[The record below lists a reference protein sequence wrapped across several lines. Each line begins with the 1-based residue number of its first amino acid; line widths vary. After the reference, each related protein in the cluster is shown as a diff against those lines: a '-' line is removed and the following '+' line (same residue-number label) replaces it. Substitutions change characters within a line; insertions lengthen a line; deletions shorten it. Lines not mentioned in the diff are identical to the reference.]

1 MRLPEAFL
9 TRMKTELGDEYE
21 SFVCQ
26 YSMPPI
32 RGLRVNT
39 LKTDLD
45 SFKRLCPWSI
55 TPSGIIDESF
65 VLNEDVAGIGVHP
78 YHIAGLFYMQEPS
91 AASPVASIDEYENK
105 RILDMCAAPGGKSGA
120 IAARMHG
127 TGLLVSNEIVKKRAV
142 TLVRT
147 LERLGTVNT
156 VVTNDSPDD
165 VAAAFPEY
173 FDAVF
178 VDAPCSGEGMF
189 RKDEGAILEWSQ
201 EHVRSCSVRQGLI
214 LQSAARCVRHG
225 GAIVYSTCTFSR
237 EENENVVERF
247 LRENTDFSLADT
259 HRYYP
264 HTCSGEGH
272 FTAKLVRNYGA
283 KAYEPEGAPP
293 QRRHKERPS
302 LFAPMARCDEFDE
315 FFAETLCN
323 DTKLCRLRLG
333 DSVRLLS
340 VLPDDALKGLHIVSL
355 GVDAGEV
362 IKGRFEPSHSL
373 FMAALDTK
381 FKRTIAFPHDDKRLA
396 SFLAGETIDVPEGMK
411 GFCAVAVEAGG
422 NAFPVGFGKAV
433 DGTLKNRLPKGL
445 RINRGDSL

>member
-9 TRMKTELGDEYE
+9 TRMKIELGDEYE

-147 LERLGTVNT
+147 LERLGAVNT

-189 RKDEGAILEWSQ
+189 RKEPQAVCDWSEAHVRASAERQRRILE
-201 EHVRSCSVRQGLI
+201 
-214 LQSAARCVRHG
+214 SAAVCVKPG
-225 GAIVYSTCTFSR
+225 GRLVYSTCTFSP
-237 EENENVVERF
+237 EENEETVAWFLAAHPAFSCAAQKRF
-247 LRENTDFSLADT
+247 
-259 HRYYP
+259 YP
-264 HTCSGEGH
+264 HTSTGEGQ
-272 FTAKLVRNYGA
+272 FAALLLRDDSPVPAAIEKTQSG
-283 KAYEPEGAPP
+283 G
-293 QRRHKERPS
+293 RRVPS
-302 LFAPMARCDEFDE
+302 R
-315 FFAETLCN
+315 
-323 DTKLCRLRLG
+323 
-333 DSVRLLS
+333 
-340 VLPDDALKGLHIVSL
+340 KGKPINPAT
-355 GVDAGEV
+355 D
-362 IKGRFEPSHSL
+362 
-373 FMAALDTK
+373 AALDRF
-381 FKRTIAFPHDDKRLA
+381 FKETMTVRPGSIPLFLPDGRVFLQPERVPDALSEMRVLSCGVLA
-396 SFLAGETIDVPEGMK
+396 GELRGERFRPAHALFLAYPGDTFLTALTLDGAALFAFLAGETVLCEPSLTGYA
-411 GFCAVAVEAGG
+411 AVCVHGH
-422 NAFPVGFGKAV
+422 PLGFGKC
-433 DGTLKNRLPKGL
+433 DRGTLKNHLPKGL
-445 RINRGDSL
+445 RLR